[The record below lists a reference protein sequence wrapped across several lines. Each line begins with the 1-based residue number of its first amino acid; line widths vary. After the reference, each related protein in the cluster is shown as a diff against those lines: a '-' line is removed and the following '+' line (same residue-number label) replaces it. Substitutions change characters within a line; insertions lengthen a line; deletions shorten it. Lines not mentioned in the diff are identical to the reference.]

1 MNDWMNACSGLG
13 IKSMSVSPVF
23 AFFMTQ
29 VKTDPKIGI
38 LTQTLDIHT
47 TQPKCTQR
55 FNQIYL

>member
-1 MNDWMNACSGLG
+1 MNAYSGLG
-13 IKSMSVSPVF
+13 IKSMSISPVF